1 MPAQYVVKA
10 GGVCASR
17 WVAPA
22 PSVIGT
28 QKRLNNSPHPTPQ
41 YYNDI
46 FLPVMGAYDPH
57 RLLAGVAGEET
68 RPPSAQRVVE
78 QTPDRA
84 GTGKAPPAARRRPL
98 ADISNR
104 TPLRQLR

>member
-17 WVAPA
+17 WAA
-22 PSVIGT
+22 TCVIGIQT
-28 QKRLNNSPHPTPQ
+28 RLNNPPDPLPQ
-41 YYNDI
+41 YYNDV